1 MAEDFKAQ
9 FGPQP
14 YQFGQEQPQVDAKP
28 EVKEEPTGVENIQY
42 DKVTMQGAPDN
53 PKNAQEVV
61 ERGLTNIG
69 TPQTDNE
76 EERQRREATEGYDS
90 IIATLEEKAK
100 EYEPETPEQKKKRE
114 KREKSARIVSAI
126 SDGLM
131 SLSNLFYTTQYAPNM
146 YNHEKSSILTPLQAS
161 LDKAKKE
168 REANADKYL
177 QFALKLGGAKN
188 DRAKTLRELEA
199 LQERQK
205 IARAKAQRE
214 EKEHRWKEL
223 LQPELQR
230 KAKEQA
236 DKAEQDALAAKA
248 VADNAQ
254 EMEAAKL
261 ATEKSKKKAHDAA
274 AASSYAS
281 AADKNRKEFS
291 AWDEKGKEHPFRTK
305 EAADA
310 FARQHGTY
318 QEREEVEITERT
330 DYNNPKTDP
339 AVTKRKRKTGGA
351 GKPDPG
357 GDDDPT
363 A

>member
-131 SLSNLFYTTQYAPNM
+131 SLSNLFFTTRYAPNM

-199 LQERQK
+199 QK

-230 KAKEQA
+230 KAKGEA

-291 AWDEKGKEHPFRTK
+291 AWDEKGKEWEFRTK

-310 FARQHGTY
+310 FAHQHGTY

>member
-1 MAEDFKAQ
+1 M
-9 FGPQP
+9 
-14 YQFGQEQPQVDAKP
+14 DAKP

-76 EERQRREATEGYDS
+76 EEKQRREATEGYDS

-131 SLSNLFYTTQYAPNM
+131 SLSNLFFTTRYAPNM

-230 KAKEQA
+230 KAKGQA
-236 DKAEQDALAAKA
+236 DKAEQDALAAKV

-254 EMEAAKL
+254 GMEAAKL

-291 AWDEKGKEHPFRTK
+291 AWDEKGKEWKFRTK
-305 EAADA
+305 EA
-310 FARQHGTY
+310 
-318 QEREEVEITERT
+318 V
-330 DYNNPKTDP
+330 
-339 AVTKRKRKTGGA
+339 
-351 GKPDPG
+351 
-357 GDDDPT
+357 
-363 A
+363 